1 MTAGMAL
8 DFDNGGA
15 EVQLDDELAKVP
27 VPGRDDLPDPEV
39 DPDRF
44 NAVTAAVLG
53 EEQEDFSIKGPP
65 DGSVTLIAGY
75 VTDDGQRYTSAE
87 VRELRGRDEEAIE
100 RALATGDIAR
110 YIDAIVRAGTVR
122 IGEVTDEREL
132 AKVLDKLW
140 IGDRDL
146 LVLQVRRATYGD
158 TQQLHVKCPYCNSAF
173 DVIYSYSDDVPLKG
187 VEIDGLSDRS
197 QRLFDVE
204 CPGGT
209 LIEIRAVDGAAQK
222 KVYTGENLKKT
233 DAELNSLLLRE
244 LVVSIDG
251 NPVRGMGPILDLPSR
266 VRQHLLKWLQ
276 KAQPGPQY
284 EDVTQECPECL
295 KSFPLVMTI
304 REMFLGD

>member
-15 EVQLDDELAKVP
+15 EVELDPELAKVP

-53 EEQEDFSIKGPP
+53 EEQEDFAIKGPP
-65 DGSVTLIAGY
+65 DGSVTLIAGH

-122 IGEVTDEREL
+122 VGEVTDEREL
-132 AKVLDKLW
+132 AKALDKLW

-146 LVLQVRRATYGD
+146 LVLQIRRATYGD
-158 TQQLHVKCPYCNSAF
+158 TQQLHVKCPYCNDQF

-204 CPGGT
+204 CPSQSVV
-209 LIEIRAVDGAAQK
+209 EIRAVDGAAQK

-244 LVVSIDG
+244 LVVSIDN
-251 NPVRGMGPILDLPSR
+251 NPVRGMGPILDLSSR
-266 VRQHLLKWLQ
+266 DRQHLLKWLQ

-304 REMFLGD
+304 REMFRGD